1 MSRDLALTP
10 RLKPHSDGLHDPNA
24 ALRISAMEQPSVA
37 DFGSGEED
45 QICASLVDEL
55 QGILVEDS
63 PWAFGPGA
71 KNRARGENRA
81 EGENKAEGQ
90 NQDSSAAPQSGG
102 DKATE
107 GNTAASADTSGPSRD
122 PKKID
127 KGVDL
132 SGFNGKCSRVAV

>member
-1 MSRDLALTP
+1 
-10 RLKPHSDGLHDPNA
+10 
-24 ALRISAMEQPSVA
+24 
-37 DFGSGEED
+37 
-45 QICASLVDEL
+45 VDEL
-55 QGILVEDS
+55 QGILGEDY

-71 KNRARGENRA
+71 KNKAAGENRA
-81 EGENKAEGQ
+81 GGENRAAGENKAEGQ
-90 NQDSSAAPQSGG
+90 NQDSSVAPQSGG
-102 DKATE
+102 DEAIG